1 MSALSGR
8 VLVTGGAGFIGSH
21 LVKRLM
27 EQGSEVTV
35 LDNLSTGSLK
45 NLGELTA
52 ARFMKGEI
60 TDLTLT
66 SKLMSDIRAV
76 IHLAAIVDHETCL
89 RDPALAR
96 EVNVNGT
103 RSLLEEAR
111 RSDVRRFVYASS
123 AAVYGHATEFPIRED
138 SALAPIS
145 PYGVSKAEAEQRCL
159 EFGKTYG
166 MRVICL
172 RFFNVF
178 GPRQT
183 ARQYTGAITE
193 FMKNLWDGK
202 PPVIYGDGLQTRD
215 FVNVHDVV
223 SAIMLATDS
232 ETATGVFN
240 VATGVETTIEDL
252 AMKLISIA
260 NQDSKPSHAPPREG
274 DIRRSVGDI
283 TKAKALLNYFPRTHL
298 DMDLRLLWDYY
309 LSTSKG
315 GQSE

>member
-52 ARFMKGEI
+52 AEFVKGEI

-103 RSLLEEAR
+103 QTLLEGAR

-123 AAVYGHATEFPIRED
+123 AAVYGHAVRLPIRED

-159 EFGKTYG
+159 EYAQTYG
-166 MRVICL
+166 IRVICL

-183 ARQYTGAITE
+183 ARQYSGVITE
-193 FMKNLWDGK
+193 FMKNLRERK

-215 FVNVHDVV
+215 FVNVQDVV
-223 SAIMLATDS
+223 GAIMLATNS
-232 ETATGVFN
+232 ESATGVFN

-252 AMKLISIA
+252 ALKLISIA

-283 TKAKALLNYFPRTHL
+283 SKAKDQLGYSPRTNL
-298 DMDLRLLWDYY
+298 IENLRALWNWCARSSVAR
-309 LSTSKG
+309 L
-315 GQSE
+315 E